1 MVLLAGLET
10 LAPSKRLLGSM
21 LISLYFPLGEM
32 LLALVMW
39 LVQDWRILLRVFY
52 GPMLVIVSLHW

>member
-39 LVQDWRILLRVFY
+39 LVQDWRTLLRVFY